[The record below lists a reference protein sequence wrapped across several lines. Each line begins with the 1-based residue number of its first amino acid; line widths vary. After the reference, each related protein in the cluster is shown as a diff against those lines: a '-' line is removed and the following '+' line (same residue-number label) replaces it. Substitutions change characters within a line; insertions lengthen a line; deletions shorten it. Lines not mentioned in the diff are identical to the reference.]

1 MAASTS
7 PGSASRASPTA
18 PRLKLQFADFPRDST
33 TLPSVTF
40 VIPNPNHDM
49 HNGKPAHSI
58 PAADA
63 WLRANLDG
71 YYQWAKTHNSLPIVT
86 FDEND
91 DKEKY
96 HGAYQSAGKPVAD
109 LSLSQRIRPAS
120 ARSTRSESSPCW
132 QVRTSSR
139 VCMPKAKASPRST
152 CAPSKQCMGCQTR
165 ERSSPMLP
173 EQASL
178 TRQSSQMFSTRSL
191 SHGNADHHFICR
203 PQLEGEHDLVALAH
217 GLILDATFDASSG
230 AAKDPG

>member
-7 PGSASRASPTA
+7 PGSARTSPTA
-18 PRLKLQFADFPRDST
+18 PRLKLQFADFLRNFT

-120 ARSTRSESSPCW
+120 PRSTHRNRHHVAGAHIKS
-132 QVRTSSR
+132 